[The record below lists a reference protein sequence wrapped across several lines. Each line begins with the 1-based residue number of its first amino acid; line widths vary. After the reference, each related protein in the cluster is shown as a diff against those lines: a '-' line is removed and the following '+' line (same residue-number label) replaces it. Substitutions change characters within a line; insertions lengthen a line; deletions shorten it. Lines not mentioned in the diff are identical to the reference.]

1 MKVHIDFQEA
11 KQTLNE
17 SWMQMFASWTKD
29 IMRHVY
35 GKDVPVIATINE
47 DEEDEIE
54 LKIVGQYQDVKS
66 YATAIK
72 AEVDYIVYGIM
83 FSFIISFLTLKFFIK
98 LGETFS
104 FTPFVIYR
112 AFLAFG
118 ILAVLYMNP

>member
-47 DEEDEIE
+47 DDQEEIE
-54 LKIVGQYQDVKS
+54 LKIVGQYQDVKA
-66 YATAIK
+66 YAKAIK
-72 AEVDYIVYGIM
+72 AEVDYIDALEKRRDKAHPEVVRKKETLDAKTSHFQNLTGIDWP
-83 FSFIISFLTLKFFIK
+83 IK
-98 LGETFS
+98 
-104 FTPFVIYR
+104 
-112 AFLAFG
+112 
-118 ILAVLYMNP
+118 